1 MDDVGGRDVC
11 ASGRRHAPPLDPDD
25 GREFTPRDSTGRRPD
40 DDAKKKERERGRGT
54 RSTRDGREDVRGSF
68 FRRVIHSL
76 IGVGF
81 FVWFQHDDADDAPKW
96 NGNGGNDERTGRAD
110 GGDAT
115 WGGGDVVVWER
126 GGENA
131 CGKKTDDERAA
142 LRSASGGG
150 SRQRKKR
157 GSGDVVR

>member
-1 MDDVGGRDVC
+1 MDDVGGRDVTHF
-11 ASGRRHAPPLDPDD
+11 GRRHAPPLDRD
-25 GREFTPRDSTGRRPD
+25 GREFTPRDSTGRRRSD
-40 DDAKKKERERGRGT
+40 EDEGKKERGNERT
-54 RSTRDGREDVRGSF
+54 RTSTRDGRVSF
-68 FRRVIHSL
+68 THSFISL

-81 FVWFQHDDADDAPKW
+81 FGRLHDDADDVPKW
-96 NGNGGNDERTGRAD
+96 NGNRGNDERTGRAD

-115 WGGGDVVVWER
+115 WGRGDVVVGER

-131 CGKKTDDERAA
+131 GKKTDDERA
-142 LRSASGGG
+142 LRRNGGASGGG